1 MGRKR
6 EVPPTPKEMVFR
18 LASPEATAKLM
29 QDTFNDLQHSYEQE
43 QQPEALLRAVDY
55 VLRLYAPGW
64 VREPMPRDLGA
75 GSVGKLLISPKP
87 SV

>member
-29 QDTFNDLQHSYEQE
+29 QDTFNDRSTTSY
-43 QQPEALLRAVDY
+43 DY
-55 VLRLYAPGW
+55 MLPVGS
-64 VREPMPRDLGA
+64 VKPMPRDLGA